1 MADQAEIPQLATEL
15 FEMSKGYLDQEV
27 RAPLK
32 RTGAYMKY
40 SLIGGALFSLG
51 WLFLSIAGLRAL
63 QEALPESDLYS
74 VLAYVVAAVV
84 SVGAAGL
91 MMWRATKTDGI
102 K

>member
-1 MADQAEIPQLATEL
+1 MADQVEIPQLATEL

-32 RTGAYMKY
+32 RTGAYMKF

-51 WLFLSIAGLRAL
+51 WLFLSVAGLRSL
-63 QEALPESDLYS
+63 QDVLPESDLFS
-74 VLAYVVAAVV
+74 VLAYAIAAAA
-84 SVGAAGL
+84 SIGTAGL
-91 MMWRATKTDGI
+91 LMWRASKTDGI